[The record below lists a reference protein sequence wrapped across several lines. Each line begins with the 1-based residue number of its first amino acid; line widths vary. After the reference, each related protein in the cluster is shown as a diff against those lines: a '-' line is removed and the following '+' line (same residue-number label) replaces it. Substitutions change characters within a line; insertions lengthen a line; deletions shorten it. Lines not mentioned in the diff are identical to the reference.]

1 MLIRKADEN
10 DIKEINEI
18 YDRVLERE
26 ERGEISTGWIRGVYP
41 TEKTVREAF
50 DAGELFAAFDNGR
63 AVASARINRV
73 QVPEYANAAWKYNA
87 PDDRVMVLHTL
98 AVDPMCAGKGIGS
111 GFVKFYEDYA
121 AENNCPYLRMD
132 TNERNTAARRLYN
145 KLGYREA
152 DIVPCDFNG
161 IHGVRLVCLEK
172 SFN

>member
-73 QVPEYANAAWKYNA
+73 QVPEYANAAW
-87 PDDRVMVLHTL
+87 TS
-98 AVDPMCAGKGIGS
+98 GKGIGS

-161 IHGVRLVCLEK
+161 IRGVRLVCLEK

>member
-1 MLIRKADEN
+1 MLIRKADES
-10 DIKEINEI
+10 DIKEISEI
-18 YDRVLERE
+18 Y
-26 ERGEISTGWIRGVYP
+26 
-41 TEKTVREAF
+41 
-50 DAGELFAAFDNGR
+50 
-63 AVASARINRV
+63 
-73 QVPEYANAAWKYNA
+73 
-87 PDDRVMVLHTL
+87 DRVMVLHTL

-161 IHGVRLVCLEK
+161 IRGVRLVCLEK